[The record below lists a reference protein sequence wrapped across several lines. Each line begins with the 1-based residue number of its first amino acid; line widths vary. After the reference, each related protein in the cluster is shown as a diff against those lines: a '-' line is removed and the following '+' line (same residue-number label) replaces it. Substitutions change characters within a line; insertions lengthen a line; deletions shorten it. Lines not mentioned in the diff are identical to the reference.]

1 MLTLWSNGLVNAMLL
16 STLMLTYGNAG
27 SSFVTMF
34 LNVRLTIN
42 VN

>member
-1 MLTLWSNGLVNAMLL
+1 MIKWFGKYNVKFIDVK
-16 STLMLTYGNAG
+16 AG

-42 VN
+42 VS